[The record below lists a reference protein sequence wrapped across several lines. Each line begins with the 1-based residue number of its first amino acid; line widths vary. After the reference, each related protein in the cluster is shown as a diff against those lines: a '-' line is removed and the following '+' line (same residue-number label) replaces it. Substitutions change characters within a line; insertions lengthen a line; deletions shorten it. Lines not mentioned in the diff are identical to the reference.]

1 MSLKHLLFFV
11 LILSITAYPD
21 SSGSNSQM
29 PEYILYL
36 LLGMIL
42 IVLINLAVTFILLKK
57 YSENKVTDI
66 DPPDRKYPEGEGQKD
81 ELIFTQKVEGRNIL
95 DKKLEEH
102 VKSITDSLTELKI
115 SQYYD
120 FEGNVTWN
128 FYLQKKMNEVLEKF
142 EVLKRS
148 FDSQEVTVKEI
159 VHNLKKLQTPVP
171 VHPTPSVTDNNSQN
185 ESSRS
190 ESTGRKF

>member
-11 LILSITAYPD
+11 LILSFTAYPD

-29 PEYILYL
+29 PEFIVYL
-36 LLGMIL
+36 LVGMIL
-42 IVLINLAVTFILLKK
+42 IMLINLAVTFILLKK
-57 YSENKVTDI
+57 YSENKVTDT
-66 DPPDRKYPEGEGQKD
+66 DPNDRKYGESEGQKD

-102 VKSITDSLTELKI
+102 VMPITDLLAELKI

-128 FYLQKKMNEVLEKF
+128 FYLQKKMNEVLEKI

-148 FDSQEVTVKEI
+148 VDSQDVTVKEI
-159 VHNLKKLQTPVP
+159 VHNQKKSQAPVP
-171 VHPTPSVTDNNSQN
+171 VHPNPSATDNNSQN

>member
-1 MSLKHLLFFV
+1 
-11 LILSITAYPD
+11 
-21 SSGSNSQM
+21 M

-36 LLGMIL
+36 LLGMII

-66 DPPDRKYPEGEGQKD
+66 DPQDRKYSESEGQKN

-95 DKKLEEH
+95 DKKLEEL
-102 VKSITDSLTELKI
+102 VKPITDLLTELKI

-148 FDSQEVTVKEI
+148 VDSQDVTVKEI
-159 VHNLKKLQTPVP
+159 VHNLKKIQAPVP
-171 VHPTPSVTDNNSQN
+171 VHQTPSATDNNSQN
-185 ESSRS
+185 DSSRPQ
-190 ESTGRKF
+190 STGRKF

>member
-29 PEYILYL
+29 PEYIVYL

-66 DPPDRKYPEGEGQKD
+66 DPQDRKYSESEGQKD

-95 DKKLEEH
+95 DKKLEQH
-102 VKSITDSLTELKI
+102 LKPVTDSLNELKI
-115 SQYYD
+115 AQYYD

-128 FYLQKKMNEVLEKF
+128 FYLQKNERGLGK
-142 EVLKRS
+142 S
-148 FDSQEVTVKEI
+148 
-159 VHNLKKLQTPVP
+159 
-171 VHPTPSVTDNNSQN
+171 
-185 ESSRS
+185 
-190 ESTGRKF
+190 